1 MDADLQPIHT
11 QVMQAA
17 APEDLFG
24 SEDVVL
30 PVERLLTYLE
40 GKYSPLKSVTSQ
52 AYQDPEDLEA
62 SRDADAKLEKLYALA
77 QERIRNHVYGIE
89 GRGRPRPAYA
99 KKSFDVGPNRYFL
112 GNKVWDGDHVSLY
125 EAYMEREGVSVGE
138 VVVKVARDPSH
149 NHIVDAEVRNL
160 DILHGKPEVQWKHL
174 PFIMDRFQSGRRQG
188 IVQRKI
194 SGHPLSEIR
203 RHRAHKNGLDRK
215 HMVWI
220 MDRCLSCLGYV
231 HRQGVVH
238 GALDPERII
247 VQALSHNALIVG
259 WSAAVHE
266 PAKSGKR
273 TSVPPGD
280 FTAPEVRE
288 RGHIGPWSD
297 IYSLGKLMI
306 WLLGG
311 DIATNQIPEGIEEP
325 WEPFLQSLVTED
337 YLKRPTDA
345 WEVYDQECAIKKK
358 LWPRTYLHLDM
369 S

>member
-1 MDADLQPIHT
+1 MDADLQPIHEK
-11 QVMQAA
+11 VMQATG
-17 APEDLFG
+17 PEDLFG

-30 PVERLLTYLE
+30 PAQTLLGYLE
-40 GKYSPLKSVTSQ
+40 KKYRPLKDVTSQ

-62 SRDADAKLEKLYALA
+62 SRDADQKLERLYALA
-77 QERIRNHVYGIE
+77 QQRIGNHVYGIE
-89 GRGRPRPAYA
+89 GRGRLKPPYA
-99 KKSFDVGPNRYFL
+99 TRCFDVGPNRYFL
-112 GNKVWDGDHVSLY
+112 GTKLWDGEHISLH
-125 EAYMEREGVSVGE
+125 EAFMERDGVSVGE
-138 VVVKVARDPSH
+138 VVIKVAKDPSH

-160 DILHGKPEVQWKHL
+160 DILHATPVPQWKHL
-174 PFIMDRFQSGRRQG
+174 PYIMDRFQSGGRQG

-231 HRQGVVH
+231 HRQRLVH

-247 VQALSHNALIVG
+247 VQARSHNALVVG
-259 WSAAVHE
+259 WSAAVYE
-266 PAKSGKR
+266 PARSGER
-273 TSVPPGD
+273 TAVPAGD
-280 FTAPEVRE
+280 FTAPEVRD
-288 RGHIGPWSD
+288 RGNIGPWSD

-311 DIATNQIPEGIEEP
+311 DIATKQIPEGIEEP
-325 WEPFLQSLVTED
+325 WAPFLQSLVAED

-345 WEVYDQECAIKKK
+345 WEVHQQECTIKDK
-358 LWPRTYLHLDM
+358 LWKRTYLHLDM